1 LIPINNLGHL
11 FYLESGHPSSKNE
24 KGDWPREAARRFVK
38 RAKRL
43 PGASASGMPRS
54 IVSTALLVGVYAA
67 ALAVAAL
74 WMPHEWDWQ
83 VLQWLSSRVPPTF
96 SSEVSIVDVDS
107 DPSDVAAFRRRIAA
121 FLDGLVKSNQRPSAV
136 ILDVEFEPCQ
146 SNPCGKPMTSARDA
160 LVASIRRAAAHFPI
174 YATEEPKV
182 DRDDA
187 VVGPLDP
194 RDAAIYGAI
203 SAAAQTRFT
212 SIPNSQGLFYRICYA
227 NVPFQDAFAKVEG
240 TENVWAMAARVL
252 MRPRSFAASPRCD
265 ATHIPVRLGDRIGS
279 SYPSVF
285 RFANARAFSNYSEF
299 DDGMYVIVG
308 TIRYDR
314 MPFTDRSGPEVL
326 GWAISNALDE
336 GSLVGRE
343 PYYDVQPQNVMLLL
357 LVPLFSGLAV
367 LAYVGLFLTLKR
379 TRLPGVRH
387 LSPWISSALAAAAGL
402 ATFAIF
408 EAWLFLSHHIQPQV
422 SLIALGIVVAS
433 GLSGVRGSQI
443 LLDEANAIDAAPAER
458 YDYDVFISYAHE
470 EKPWVVEHVFRPFR
484 DARQPSGKKLSV
496 FFDTSSIRSGT
507 AWQAKLA
514 LAIDGSRFIVPVY
527 SEAYFR
533 QPYCR
538 FEIMRAHRKWVLA
551 GEQSRC
557 VLPVMRGHPTIPAA
571 VDDIQAQSID
581 ECPDLVEQHVAEIVD
596 RIARS

>member
-1 LIPINNLGHL
+1 
-11 FYLESGHPSSKNE
+11 
-24 KGDWPREAARRFVK
+24 
-38 RAKRL
+38 
-43 PGASASGMPRS
+43 MPRS